1 MKKTVSTTKL
11 PQWDLTTLVKSEK
24 EIERIQQDIS
34 NRVKAFQSYREKL
47 SNPTSQMVQS
57 AVNELKIIGE
67 LSSQIGAYADLW
79 FSENTKNEHAK
90 SLDAKISSF
99 LSEQGNQT
107 IFFSLWWKNLDEKTA
122 QSLLPATGDDRFFL
136 IETRRYKPYLLTEP
150 EEKIINT
157 KDVTGSEALAKL
169 YGIITNSFSYAWKE
183 KGKIKQLTR
192 EEISSYVRSQKLG
205 ERIQAYDTVWNTYQQ
220 HEGTLGEI
228 YQNLV
233 RDALTEDLK
242 MRHYQTPQSPRNLS
256 NQLSDELVN
265 SFLSVCRKN
274 APIFQDYFQWKMKRL
289 KVPYS
294 RYHLYAPIPHREQPA
309 DFEESF
315 KLVMNVFGNFS
326 PRIQQLAQKVRTEN
340 RLDAVIRPGKRSGAF
355 CYGVTPKQTSFVML
369 NWTGKDRDVSTLAHE
384 LGHAVHNHL
393 AANHTI
399 LTHHAGLPLAETAST
414 FAEMLLDEHLL
425 SQSNSPTYQE
435 YLLAQQIDDAYG
447 TIGRQS
453 FFALFEK
460 EAFQLIQEG
469 KTTPE
474 LSDAYEKNLK
484 QQFGSMKL
492 PSNARYEWLSI
503 PHFYYSPFYVYAYSF
518 GQLLVLSL
526 FEQYQEEGKSFVPK
540 YEKFLSYGGSK
551 LPQDMLMEMGF
562 DPREEHSWQ
571 KGFDLIKEK
580 IKQVKKISKR

>member
-1 MKKTVSTTKL
+1 MKSTSSKTKL
-11 PQWDLTTLVKSEK
+11 PQWDLSTLIQNEK
-24 EIERIQQDIS
+24 EIDRILNEIKQKVDS
-34 NRVKAFQSYREKL
+34 FESYREKL
-47 SNPTSQMVQS
+47 KQPTPQMVQS
-57 AVNELKIIGE
+57 AVNELKIISE
-67 LSSQIGAYADLW
+67 KSSIISAYADLW

-99 LSEQGNQT
+99 LSEQANKT

-122 QSLLPATGDDRFFL
+122 ESLLPKSGDDRFFL

-169 YGIITNSFSYAWKE
+169 YGIITNSFSYDWKD
-183 KGKIKQLTR
+183 KGKVRKLTR
-192 EEISSYVRSQKLG
+192 EELSAYFRSQKEN
-205 ERIQAYDTVWNTYQQ
+205 ERIKAYDLIWKNYQE

-233 RDALTEDLK
+233 RDSLAEDLK
-242 MRHYQTPQSPRNLS
+242 MRHYKNPQSPRNLA
-256 NQLSDELVN
+256 NQLPDELVQ
-265 SFLSVCRKN
+265 SFLNVCEKN
-274 APIFQDYFQWKMKRL
+274 APVFQDYFQWKLKKL

-294 RYHLYAPIPHREQPA
+294 RYHLYAPLPHQDQENR
-309 DFEESF
+309 FEDSW
-315 KLVMNVFGNFS
+315 KLVMNVFDEFS
-326 PRIQQLAQKVRTEN
+326 PRIKQLAQKVRTEN

-369 NWTGKDRDVSTLAHE
+369 NWAGKDRDVSTLAHE

-393 AANHTI
+393 ASDRTV

-425 SQSNSPTYQE
+425 AKSNSPAYQE
-435 YLLAQQIDDAYG
+435 YLMGQQLDDAYA

-453 FFALFEK
+453 FFALFEQQ
-460 EAFQLIQEG
+460 AFKLIEEG

-484 QQFGSMKL
+484 KQFGSMKL
-492 PSNARYEWLSI
+492 PAGARYEWLSI

-526 FEQYQEEGKSFVPK
+526 FEQYQEEGKKFVPK

-562 DPREEHSWQ
+562 DPREEKSWQ
-571 KGFDLIKEK
+571 KGFDLIKDK
-580 IKQVKKISKR
+580 IKQIKKVNKR